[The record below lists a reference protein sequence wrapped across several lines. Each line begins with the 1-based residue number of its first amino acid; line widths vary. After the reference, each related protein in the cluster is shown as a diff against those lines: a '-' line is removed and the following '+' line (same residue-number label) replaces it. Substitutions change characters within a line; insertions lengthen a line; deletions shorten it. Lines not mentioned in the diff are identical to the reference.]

1 MSWIMKAKILNMEQ
15 VSVYAANI
23 EYMNLVKIL
32 YKWEDVK

>member
-23 EYMNLVKIL
+23 EYMKLVKIL
-32 YKWEDVK
+32 YKWEVV